1 MALTPHFSDISST
14 STVCR
19 RIVIIFPNGSVAP
32 VMILRAMPL
41 LLW

>member
-19 RIVIIFPNGSVAP
+19 RIVILPNGSVAP

-41 LLW
+41 LHW